1 MKAAVNSKTLEL
13 AGSTYSTKLD
23 LGDPLLKCNSRDKAS
38 LCDQIRK
45 HMKTKQHSPAERF
58 VHGKLLALKA

>member
-38 LCDQIRK
+38 LCDQIRQ
-45 HMKTKQHSPAERF
+45 HMKTKQHSPAEAFCPWKIARP
-58 VHGKLLALKA
+58 